1 MTRQAMQ
8 KIKWC
13 SFINTLPLRVAVG
26 LNRPPIF
33 MASFADSNHRV
44 YVERTGSAKSPVLW
58 SSTRSQISGR
68 FQNIKRSGCLHFR
81 CGICFLN
88 TRPWPATLVKLPGSS
103 IQPVVEFSQQP
114 FHHLWLFGSDVAG
127 FSISRTVIVEF
138 VVPVI
143 VGHQSMRVRADR
155 SSFGI
160 GNC

>member
-1 MTRQAMQ
+1 
-8 KIKWC
+8 
-13 SFINTLPLRVAVG
+13 
-26 LNRPPIF
+26 
-33 MASFADSNHRV
+33 MASFADSVCRV
-44 YVERTGSAKSPVLW
+44 YVQRASGAKSPMLW
-58 SSTRSQISGR
+58 SSTRPQRTRR
-68 FQNIKRSGCLHFR
+68 FQSIKRSGCLHFP
-81 CGICFLN
+81 CEICFLN
-88 TRPWPATLVKLPGSS
+88 TRPWPAPLVKLPDSS

-138 VVPVI
+138 VVPVL